1 MSELPQSV
9 FGVAF
14 SPEAMKLTTE
24 KSLAAFATA
33 NEQIKL
39 NIEAVTAS
47 FLTAAQASQGLAAEA
62 TAAAQRAA
70 EEHTALAAT
79 LNGAAN
85 WQEAFERQTAFGQA
99 VAQNYWSQVGV
110 WSQKLLT
117 AAQDAARPINDSA
130 AALTEQL
137 RRPL

>member
-47 FLTAAQASQGLAAEA
+47 FLT
-62 TAAAQRAA
+62 AAQRAA

-117 AAQDAARPINDSA
+117 AAQDAARPINDRA